1 MAGGKGVRRDYG
13 YVCVCMCVLECWGGG
28 CPLLLVKEQTANDF
42 ISGPRNYKKLNM
54 TV

>member
-1 MAGGKGVRRDYG
+1 MAAGKRVRRDYG
-13 YVCVCMCVLECWGGG
+13 YACVHMCVLEGWGGG
-28 CPLLLVKEQTANDF
+28 RPLLLVKEQTENDF